1 MTSRVGVA
9 SVALAMLSSACAA
22 SPPASRFPSG
32 EAALDRMHGTFEC
45 LRGVRGEA
53 KLDHMGRQGRIRG
66 GLMFFATEPAQVRFD
81 VVSPFGVTLATLT
94 SDGSAFSFN
103 DLREKKFL
111 EGPASACNIAR
122 LTQVPVPGHALVSLL
137 RGEAPV
143 LVHEPSAPTIRW
155 SGGRYLVGVPSKH
168 AAFEE
173 IALGVHPSDYHLP
186 WGEQRVR
193 VLAVEVRQAGVLLYR
208 ADLGEHRPI
217 EVAGPIVDEDGLEP
231 PIPPSGPPCAVEVP
245 RKIHVEVPYTRD
257 DVRFRYEDVKANP
270 PLPDGLFTQ
279 PVPGGVQRSRVGACS
294 D

>member
-1 MTSRVGVA
+1 ML
-9 SVALAMLSSACAA
+9 LAVLSTACGA

-32 EAALDRMHGTFEC
+32 QAAIDRMRGTFEC

-66 GLMFFATEPAQVRFD
+66 GLMFFAVEPAAVRFD

-94 SDGSAFSFN
+94 SDGARFAFN

-143 LVHEPSAPTIRW
+143 LVHQPEDTTVRW
-155 SGGRYLVGVPSKH
+155 SGGRYLVRVPSKH
-168 AAFEE
+168 GAVEE
-173 IALGVHPSDYHLP
+173 IALGVHPADYHLP
-186 WGEQRVR
+186 WSEQRVR
-193 VLAVEVRQAGVLLYR
+193 VLGVEVRQEDVVLYR
-208 ADLGEHRPI
+208 ADLGEHAPI
-217 EVAGPIVDEDGLEP
+217 ELAQAIVDEDGIDP
-231 PIPPSGPPCAVEVP
+231 PVPPSGPPCNVEVP

-257 DVRFRYEDVKANP
+257 DVRFRYDEVRSNP
-270 PLPDGLFTQ
+270 PLPEGLFTQ
-279 PVPGGVQRSRVGACS
+279 PVPGGVERVRVGACS
-294 D
+294 E